1 MLFFVKV
8 VTGDR
13 VALQC
18 GARPSPALTLQEIVW
33 FRDGERLPVAR
44 LQYYNTTKS
53 RCLTVFLHLRQ
64 GGEGNYR
71 LGEEGEL
78 EVLSADPTAT
88 GKGGVGEPN
97 VPKILAL
104 PERDLST
111 MQGASKVI
119 IYPKSD
125 NLPPKMCPYSPEEII

>member
-1 MLFFVKV
+1 MENVFQ
-8 VTGDR
+8 
-13 VALQC
+13 LQGC
-18 GARPSPALTLQEIVW
+18 
-33 FRDGERLPVAR
+33 
-44 LQYYNTTKS
+44 NTTKS

>member
-1 MLFFVKV
+1 M
-8 VTGDR
+8 
-13 VALQC
+13 
-18 GARPSPALTLQEIVW
+18 
-33 FRDGERLPVAR
+33 
-44 LQYYNTTKS
+44 
-53 RCLTVFLHLRQ
+53 
-64 GGEGNYR
+64 
-71 LGEEGEL
+71 
-78 EVLSADPTAT
+78 LSADPTAT
-88 GKGGVGEPN
+88 GKGGVGGPN